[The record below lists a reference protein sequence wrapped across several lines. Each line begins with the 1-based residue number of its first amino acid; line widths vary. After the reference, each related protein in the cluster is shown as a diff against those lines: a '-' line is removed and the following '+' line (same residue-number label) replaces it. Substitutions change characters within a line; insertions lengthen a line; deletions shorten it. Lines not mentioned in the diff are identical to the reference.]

1 MTVKNFGENYAIL
14 ETIFMQGNLYKDAKK
29 QLTDS
34 ITASSMSD
42 EKRTMA
48 IQQFSSQ
55 VAIGFPNMIFGRILE
70 LEQLKADVSLKTKQQ
85 CLIDAQCDTEGQKQ
99 LNLSA
104 DSSLKTAQS
113 ATEGARA
120 SNLSADS
127 SLKTKQQCLIDAQC
141 GTESAKQ
148 LNFSADST
156 VKQAQVGLTSAQI
169 SGFGVDAST
178 KRYVADQ
185 QLVGTLA
192 MAGS

>member
-85 CLIDAQCDTEGQKQ
+85 CLIDAQC
-99 LNLSA
+99 
-104 DSSLKTAQS
+104 
-113 ATEGARA
+113 
-120 SNLSADS
+120 
-127 SLKTKQQCLIDAQC
+127 